1 MKNKNL
7 INQPLV
13 LTLDTNIQYLINKE
27 MKEALIT
34 FKSTGGAA
42 LLMDVENGDIL
53 SLVSLPNFDINK
65 RSDVRDIKFINKITK
80 GVYELGSIFK
90 TFTVALA
97 LDNQIV
103 EPKTIIKNIPEKVKC
118 SKYNISDIKKFPSEL
133 SVEDIL
139 IRSSNVGTLLLA
151 REIGEKKFKNLLMK
165 QIY

>member
-1 MKNKNL
+1 MEFRRKSYYSEPFQSRIYTHGNLFSHVIGQVDYDNYGLSGVEKFFDKDLKNKNL

-34 FKSTGGAA
+34 FKSSGGAA

-80 GVYELGSIFK
+80 ELR
-90 TFTVALA
+90 TW
-97 LDNQIV
+97 
-103 EPKTIIKNIPEKVKC
+103 
-118 SKYNISDIKKFPSEL
+118 
-133 SVEDIL
+133 
-139 IRSSNVGTLLLA
+139 
-151 REIGEKKFKNLLMK
+151 
-165 QIY
+165 IYF